1 MFQRIR
7 DLVADVCRYEETAPI
22 NSACMRCIL
31 LWSAVVLVMLN
42 LSYNS
47 FDRPIVFV
55 STLFI
60 CLTLFG
66 VSLLLSHVRHPKRT
80 VLAGAVLIVLM
91 SLCCFV
97 SNENDGFQTLWLFL
111 LPAILLI
118 QLGLKQ
124 AVPICSAYGL
134 CAMVLLWG
142 SPERLANA
150 YPRDYRIYYPVFYWE
165 FLLAMVVADLFYKSY
180 RIRREQ
186 TEQEMEAE
194 VQATMGKAQ
203 KLILSSVAA
212 INQMIDEKD
221 HYTSE
226 HSRRVAQYS
235 RIIAKQPHSLRRG
248 VGAALP
254 ERPAPRHRQDRRAG
268 CHPQQ
273 IQPPDGCGGRCDA
286 AAYPVGQKN
295 TGRAGISAP
304 GRPGGQ
310 LPPRAVRRHR
320 LPRRADG
327 RRPAPHGVGHRR
339 SRRTGRHELQSL
351 LPQALRPRLHP
362 L

>member
-91 SLCCFV
+91 SLCSFV

-142 SPERLANA
+142 SPERLEPDCPLAGRCGGCQFRHMTYA
-150 YPRDYRIYYPVFYWE
+150 EELLEIKADHTPVTQ
-165 FLLAMVVADLFYKSY
+165 ADREIEALF
-180 RIRREQ
+180 
-186 TEQEMEAE
+186 
-194 VQATMGKAQ
+194 
-203 KLILSSVAA
+203 AA
-212 INQMIDEKD
+212 RFD
-221 HYTSE
+221 
-226 HSRRVAQYS
+226 
-235 RIIAKQPHSLRRG
+235 
-248 VGAALP
+248 
-254 ERPAPRHRQDRRAG
+254 RPAEALYLIGEETVDVLHSVVLSGGSAYGLAASVGVAEELERHGIGLDVQ
-268 CHPQQ
+268 
-273 IQPPDGCGGRCDA
+273 
-286 AAYPVGQKN
+286 VGVVPIVSGACLFDLAFAN
-295 TGRAGISAP
+295 
-304 GRPGGQ
+304 
-310 LPPRAVRRHR
+310 
-320 LPRRADG
+320 
-327 RRPAPHGVGHRR
+327 PHLTPTAHDK
-339 SRRTGRHELQSL
+339 
-351 LPQALRPRLHP
+351 A
-362 L
+362 

>member
-91 SLCCFV
+91 GLGCFV
-97 SNENDGFQTLWLFL
+97 SNENNGFQTLWLFL

-134 CAMVLLWG
+134 CATVLLWG

-150 YPRDYRIYYPVFYWE
+150 YPQGLPH
-165 FLLAMVVADLFYKSY
+165 LLPGL
-180 RIRREQ
+180 
-186 TEQEMEAE
+186 
-194 VQATMGKAQ
+194 
-203 KLILSSVAA
+203 LL
-212 INQMIDEKD
+212 
-221 HYTSE
+221 
-226 HSRRVAQYS
+226 
-235 RIIAKQPHSLRRG
+235 G
-248 VGAALP
+248 V
-254 ERPAPRHRQDRRAG
+254 PAGHG
-268 CHPQQ
+268 
-273 IQPPDGCGGRCDA
+273 GGR
-286 AAYPVGQKN
+286 PV
-295 TGRAGISAP
+295 
-304 GRPGGQ
+304 
-310 LPPRAVRRHR
+310 L
-320 LPRRADG
+320 
-327 RRPAPHGVGHRR
+327 
-339 SRRTGRHELQSL
+339 
-351 LPQALRPRLHP
+351 
-362 L
+362 

>member
-91 SLCCFV
+91 SLCSFV

-235 RIIAKQPHSLRRG
+235 RIIA
-248 VGAALP
+248 
-254 ERPAPRHRQDRRAG
+254 
-268 CHPQQ
+268 
-273 IQPPDGCGGRCDA
+273 
-286 AAYPVGQKN
+286 
-295 TGRAGISAP
+295 
-304 GRPGGQ
+304 
-310 LPPRAVRRHR
+310 
-320 LPRRADG
+320 
-327 RRPAPHGVGHRR
+327 
-339 SRRTGRHELQSL
+339 
-351 LPQALRPRLHP
+351 
-362 L
+362 

>member
-42 LSYNS
+42 LRCNS

-118 QLGLKQ
+118 PLGLKQ

-150 YPRDYRIYYPVFYWE
+150 YPQGLPH
-165 FLLAMVVADLFYKSY
+165 LLPGL
-180 RIRREQ
+180 
-186 TEQEMEAE
+186 
-194 VQATMGKAQ
+194 
-203 KLILSSVAA
+203 LL
-212 INQMIDEKD
+212 
-221 HYTSE
+221 
-226 HSRRVAQYS
+226 
-235 RIIAKQPHSLRRG
+235 G
-248 VGAALP
+248 V
-254 ERPAPRHRQDRRAG
+254 PAGHG
-268 CHPQQ
+268 
-273 IQPPDGCGGRCDA
+273 GGR
-286 AAYPVGQKN
+286 PV
-295 TGRAGISAP
+295 
-304 GRPGGQ
+304 
-310 LPPRAVRRHR
+310 L
-320 LPRRADG
+320 
-327 RRPAPHGVGHRR
+327 
-339 SRRTGRHELQSL
+339 
-351 LPQALRPRLHP
+351 
-362 L
+362 